1 MKKYITIFQNRLLFF
16 VIFCIILNDVKNN
29 YKSGKRV
36 IDMLPLDTLSDE
48 VESVLK
54 NNGIN
59 IEDIIITTSLDL
71 DISGD
76 FGESWLC
83 LTKEYLYCL
92 SANSKD
98 FIYDT
103 KSKAKN
109 KKNIQAGI
117 IEENNLNI
125 KSKFSKPV
133 FEKYLLEKINSPY
146 IDSFTSTN
154 RFFIKTNDVTVG
166 VAFSTNSRKQKL
178 FAFLE
183 IMKRIK
189 DGKEV
194 TDDDAIFEQFKI
206 FCPTCGRRYE
216 NHHRKICMNC
226 VDKNMLFTRLFKY
239 FNSHMQSLI
248 IVFVTLLITAGI
260 SLINP
265 ISHGRIFV
273 NVVIRQDTTG
283 FEMLEFLRGNIGV
296 FVLMLFVFNMFNLF
310 IQIMRSRS
318 VNKMSIAVT
327 QKMKNDM
334 FSAMQKLSLAYF
346 NNNQTG
352 RLMNRINSDPE
363 VIRQFYTEII
373 PNVIINVITFIGVTV
388 FMTMMNWRLTLIV
401 FIPVPIIIWIFQTQL
416 PKFWRMLSRRWR
428 RSSSLNSVLGDSL
441 NNIRVVKAF
450 AKEVE
455 ESNRFRKYSD
465 RLYEADLKVNI
476 TRLTIFPVVSL
487 LMGITGTLIWG
498 FGGALVINTNHYLH
512 GLLENNGVLMDYGQL
527 LTYLQYIAMIFG
539 PLQFF
544 TSLAD
549 YITEMTNSAQ
559 RMFEVLDTPRDIVD
573 TQNPVKLDDLNGDI
587 EFDNVCFHYL
597 ANRPILKN
605 MTFKIKPGDYIG
617 LVGHTGAGKSTI
629 ANLITRMYDVISGSI
644 KIDGHNIKD
653 IKIETLRKNIAIVS
667 QEIFIFRGTVA
678 ENIRY
683 AKPDATM
690 EEIIAASKAANAH
703 DFIVNM
709 PEGYETIVGT
719 GSRSMSGG
727 EQQRISIARALLLDP
742 KILILD
748 EATAAMD
755 TETERQIQEAI
766 NILVKGRTTIVIAH
780 RLSTLKECN
789 YLFAIEN
796 GEIAESGDHVELIK
810 QKGIYYKLYKLQ
822 SDAMKRVI
830 AGE

>member
-1 MKKYITIFQNRLLFF
+1 
-16 VIFCIILNDVKNN
+16 
-29 YKSGKRV
+29 
-36 IDMLPLDTLSDE
+36 MLPLDILSKE
-48 VESVLK
+48 AENVLK
-54 NNGIN
+54 NFKVDIN
-59 IEDIIITTSLDL
+59 SVIIAACLDL
-71 DISGD
+71 DTTGD

-92 SANSKD
+92 SAGSKD
-98 FIYDT
+98 FVLDPKT
-103 KSKAKN
+103 KSKN
-109 KKNIQAGI
+109 KKTKTINHSEQS
-117 IEENNLNI
+117 EETGI
-125 KSKFSKPV
+125 KSKFAKPE
-133 FEKYLLEKINSPY
+133 FKKYPVEKIESAY

-154 RFFIKTNDVTVG
+154 RFFAVIDGVTVG
-166 VAFSTNSRKQKL
+166 VAFSTNAKKQKL

-183 IMKRIK
+183 IMKRIQE
-189 DGKEV
+189 GREIKEE
-194 TDDDAIFEQFKI
+194 DAIFEQFNI
-206 FCPTCGRRYE
+206 FCPKCGRRYK
-216 NHHRKICMNC
+216 NQNRKICMNC

-239 FNSHMQSLI
+239 FKSHMKQLVAVFATLI
-248 IVFVTLLITAGI
+248 ITAGI
-260 SLINP
+260 SLVSPMI
-265 ISHGRIFV
+265 HGRVFV
-273 NVVIRQDTTG
+273 DLVIGGNKNGDNFG
-283 FEMLEFLRGNIGV
+283 VLEFLSNNIIA
-296 FVLMLFVFNMFNLF
+296 FVILILSLRLFDLMF
-310 IQIMRSRS
+310 QIIRART
-318 VNKMSIAVT
+318 VNKMSISVS
-327 QKMKNDM
+327 QKMKTDM

-363 VIRQFYTEII
+363 VIRGFYTDII
-373 PNVIINVITFIGVTV
+373 PNFIINLITFIGVAVLMFIT
-388 FMTMMNWRLTLIV
+388 NWKLTLIV
-401 FIPVPIIIWIFQTQL
+401 FIPVPIIVWIFRTQL
-416 PKFWRMLSRRWR
+416 PKLWRMFSRRWR
-428 RSSSLNSVLGDSL
+428 RSSSLNSVLGDAL
-441 NNIRVVKAF
+441 TNIRVVKAF

-465 RLYEADLKVNI
+465 RLYDADLKVNI
-476 TRLTIFPVVSL
+476 TALSIFPIVNL

-498 FGGALVINTNHYLH
+498 FGGVLVIQTNQALH
-512 GLLENNGVLMDYGQL
+512 GLLEYNGTLMTYGEL
-527 LTYLQYIAMIFG
+527 LTFMNYIGMIFA

-544 TSLAD
+544 TTLTNQ
-549 YITEMTNSAQ
+549 ITEITNSAQ
-559 RMFEVLDTPRDIVD
+559 RVFEVLDTPRDIVD
-573 TQNPVKLDDLNGDI
+573 SKNPVVLDNMKGNV

-597 ANRPILKN
+597 ANRPILRN
-605 MTFKIKPGDYIG
+605 MSFKIKQGDYIG

-644 KIDGHNIKD
+644 KIDGHNIKN
-653 IKIETLRKNIAIVS
+653 IEIQTLRKNIAIVS

-755 TETERQIQEAI
+755 TETERLIQEAI
-766 NILVKGRTTIVIAH
+766 NVLVKGRTTIVIAH

-822 SDAMKRVI
+822 SDAMKQVI